1 MSLSALTRAAARTS
15 DLHVAEIEPLPSP
28 AELLDQLPADD
39 TALRR
44 VARSR
49 EAVRA
54 ALLGTDDRLLVIVG
68 PCSIH
73 DTEAGLEYARR
84 LATVAQRLDDRLLVV
99 MRTYFEKPR
108 TTIGWKGL
116 VNDPHLDGSHDIAT
130 GLHRARE
137 FLRDV
142 VDLGLPTATEF
153 LEPISPQYLADLIS
167 WGAIG
172 ARTAESQIHRQLASG
187 LSMPIG
193 FKNGTDGSLD
203 VALDGCTAAGSAQS
217 FLGID
222 PQGRAALVRTSGNP
236 DTHVILRGSSS
247 GPNYSA
253 AHVQAAAERLRAA
266 GMPARVMVDASHGN
280 SGKDHRRQAVVAHE
294 IAEQVAAERAA
305 GAPVLAG
312 VMLESFL
319 VGGAQRLDPRPGH
332 PALTYGQSVTD
343 ACLGWDTTVE
353 VLEHLAAAVT
363 R

>member
-1 MSLSALTRAAARTS
+1 MTASLTERAARTS
-15 DLHVAEIEPLPSP
+15 DLHISRIEPLPSP
-28 AELLDQLPADD
+28 RELLEELPASPA
-39 TALRR
+39 ALEH
-44 VARSR
+44 VERSR

-54 ALLGTDDRLLVIVG
+54 ALLGIDDRPLVVVG

-73 DTEAGLEYARR
+73 DVGAALEYARR
-84 LATVAQRLDDRLLVV
+84 LASVADRLRDKLLVV

-108 TTIGWKGL
+108 TTVGWKGL

-130 GLHRARE
+130 GLRRARR

-142 VDLGLPTATEF
+142 VDLGLPTSTEF

-203 VALDGCTAAGSAQS
+203 VALDGCTAAAAAQS

-222 PQGRAALVRTSGNP
+222 PEGRAALVRTSGNP

-253 AHVQAAAERLRAA
+253 EHVRAATERLRSA

-280 SGKDHRRQAVVAHE
+280 SGKDHVRQQAVAHE
-294 IAEQVAAERAA
+294 IAEQIAAERSA
-305 GAPVLAG
+305 GESMLAG

-319 VGGAQRLDPRPGH
+319 VGGAQKFDPRPDH
-332 PALTYGQSVTD
+332 PPLTYGQSVTD
-343 ACLGWDTTVE
+343 ACLSWDATVE
-353 VLEHLAAAVT
+353 ILEHLADAVSH
-363 R
+363 

>member
-1 MSLSALTRAAARTS
+1 MSVTELTEARTS
-15 DLHVAEIEPLPSP
+15 DLHVSQIEPLPSP
-28 AELLDQLPADD
+28 RELLDELPASAA
-39 TALRR
+39 ALHH
-44 VARSR
+44 VERSR
-49 EAVRA
+49 AAVRA
-54 ALLGTDDRLLVIVG
+54 ALLGIDDRLLVIVG

-73 DTEAGLEYARR
+73 DVDAGLEYAHR
-84 LATVAQRLDDRLLVV
+84 LAGVAERLQDRLLVV

-108 TTIGWKGL
+108 TTVGWKGL

-130 GLHRARE
+130 GLRRARR

-142 VDLGLPTATEF
+142 VDLGLPTSTEF

-203 VALDGCTAAGSAQS
+203 VAIDGCTAAGAAQS

-222 PQGRAALVRTSGNP
+222 DDGRAALVRTSGNP
-236 DTHVILRGSSS
+236 DAHVILRGSSS

-253 AHVQAAAERLRAA
+253 EHVRAAAERLRAA
-266 GMPARVMVDASHGN
+266 AMPARVMVDASHGN
-280 SGKDHRRQAVVAHE
+280 SGKDHVRQQAVAHE
-294 IAEQVAAERAA
+294 LAEQIAAERVT
-305 GAPVLAG
+305 GVPTVAG

-319 VGGAQRLDPRPGH
+319 VGGAQKLDARPGR
-332 PALTYGQSVTD
+332 PELTYGQSVTD
-343 ACLGWDTTVE
+343 ACMSWDATVE
-353 VLEHLAAAVT
+353 VLNHLAKAT
-363 R
+363 TP